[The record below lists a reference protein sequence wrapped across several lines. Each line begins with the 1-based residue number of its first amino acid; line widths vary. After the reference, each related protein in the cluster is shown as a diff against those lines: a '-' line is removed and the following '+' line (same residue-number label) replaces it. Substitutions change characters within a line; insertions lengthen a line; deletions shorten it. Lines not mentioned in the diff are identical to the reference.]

1 MFTPKL
7 SGHDSAIIR
16 PGTDLPDHFLVA
28 TEFGA
33 SEPDTT
39 GTCHS
44 PMIDPRDDSS
54 LILFRSAEGEGDYAV
69 ENGRYGVGPKEFLR
83 IDCATGKP
91 LGIVKRLGLSVSDN
105 PSASGACPFGP
116 LILRGP

>member
-1 MFTPKL
+1 MRFTIQISTAIIL
-7 SGHDSAIIR
+7 LAALGCAGGSVSWHDSAIIR

-69 ENGRYGVGPKEFLR
+69 ENGRYGIGPKEFLR

-91 LGIVKRLGLSVSDN
+91 LGIVKR
-105 PSASGACPFGP
+105 
-116 LILRGP
+116 